1 MKKPNARR
9 NIPMKINQFISA
21 FVCIVLMALLI
32 CIVYARATWEGRE
45 PPSPAPTVSTEETAE
60 PEQSEAPEPSEAPVY
75 YVMYFTEDDVAAMAK
90 MLWGE
95 ARGCTRDNQ
104 IKCAWIVCNR
114 VDDERFP
121 DTIQSVLEQPS
132 QFHGYDPTYPVTD
145 ELYNVAFDVL
155 TRWSY
160 EKQGIPVRRELPNTY
175 LWFTGDGEQNHFRE
189 EW

>member
-1 MKKPNARR
+1 MKFRE
-9 NIPMKINQFISA
+9 FITA
-21 FVCIVLMALLI
+21 FTLIILLALLL
-32 CIVYARATWEGRE
+32 CIVYARATWEDE
-45 PPSPAPTVSTEETAE
+45 VPPSSAPTAAVEETVE
-60 PEQSEAPEPSEAPVY
+60 PEQSEAPVQTEPPVY
-75 YVMYFTEDDVAAMAK
+75 YEMYFTEDDVAEVAK

-104 IKCAWIVCNR
+104 IKCAWVVCNR

-121 DTIQSVLEQPS
+121 DTIQGVLEQPL
-132 QFHGYDPTYPVTD
+132 QFHGYDPSYPVTD
-145 ELYNVAFDVL
+145 ELYNIAFDVL

-175 LWFTGDGEQNHFRE
+175 LWFTGDGVQNHFRE

>member
-1 MKKPNARR
+1 MKL
-9 NIPMKINQFISA
+9 NQFITA
-21 FVCIVLMALLI
+21 FTLIVLLALLV
-32 CIVYARATWEGRE
+32 CIVYARATWEGE
-45 PPSPAPTVSTEETAE
+45 AMPAPAPTVTAEETAD

-75 YVMYFTEDDVAAMAK
+75 YEMYFTEEDAAEVAK

-104 IKCAWIVCNR
+104 IKCAWIVVNR

-121 DTIQSVLEQPS
+121 DTIQDVLSQPS
-132 QFHGYDPTYPVTD
+132 QFHGYDTSYPVTD

-160 EKQGIPVRRELPNTY
+160 EKQGIPVRRELPKSF
-175 LWFTGDGEQNHFRE
+175 LWFTGNGRENIFRE
-189 EW
+189 AW

>member
-1 MKKPNARR
+1 MKL
-9 NIPMKINQFISA
+9 NQFITA
-21 FVCIVLMALLI
+21 FTLIVLLALLL
-32 CIVYARATWEGRE
+32 CIVYARATWEDRE
-45 PPSPAPTVSTEETAE
+45 QPTPSQTMPVKEPAD
-60 PEQSEAPEPSEAPVY
+60 PEPSETPEPSEEPIY
-75 YVMYFTEDDVAAMAK
+75 YVMYFTEDDVAEVAK

-104 IKCAWIVCNR
+104 IKCAWVVCNR
-114 VDDERFP
+114 VDDDRFP
-121 DTIQSVLEQPS
+121 DTIQDVLSQPH

-145 ELYNVAFDVL
+145 ELYSIAFDVL

>member
-1 MKKPNARR
+1 
-9 NIPMKINQFISA
+9 MKINQFITA

-32 CIVYARATWEGRE
+32 CIVYARATWEGE
-45 PPSPAPTVSTEETAE
+45 VSPSPAPAVSAEETADLE
-60 PEQSEAPEPSEAPVY
+60 PSETPEPSETSVY
-75 YVMYFTEDDVAAMAK
+75 YEMYFTEEDVAEVAK

-104 IKCAWIVCNR
+104 IKCVWVVLNR
-114 VDDERFP
+114 VDDARFP
-121 DTIQSVLEQPS
+121 DTIQGVLEQPS

-160 EKQGIPVRRELPNTY
+160 EKQGIPVRRELASSF
-175 LWFTGDGEQNHFRE
+175 LWFTGNGLENIFRE
-189 EW
+189 VY

>member
-1 MKKPNARR
+1 MKF
-9 NIPMKINQFISA
+9 NQFIMA
-21 FVCIVLMALLI
+21 LVCIVLLVLLI
-32 CIVYARATWEGRE
+32 CIVYARATWDEQ
-45 PPSPAPTVSTEETAE
+45 SVTAPAVTAEETAE

-75 YVMYFTEDDVAAMAK
+75 YEMYFTEDDVAEVAK

-114 VDDERFP
+114 VDDARFP
-121 DTIQSVLEQPS
+121 NTIQGVLTQPS
-132 QFHGYDPTYPVTD
+132 QFHGYDPTYPVTS
-145 ELYNVAFDVL
+145 ELYDVAFDVL

>member
-1 MKKPNARR
+1 MKF
-9 NIPMKINQFISA
+9 NQFVMA
-21 FVCIVLMALLI
+21 LVCIVLLALLI
-32 CIVYARATWEGRE
+32 CIVYARATWDEQ
-45 PPSPAPTVSTEETAE
+45 PAPAPAVPEETVE
-60 PEQSEAPEPSEAPVY
+60 PEQPEAPEQTEAPIY
-75 YVMYFTEDDVAAMAK
+75 YVMYFTEDDVAEVAK

-121 DTIQSVLEQPS
+121 DTILGVLEQPS
-132 QFHGYDPTYPVTD
+132 QFHGYDPSYPVTD

-160 EKQGIPVRRELPNTY
+160 EKQGVPVRRELASSF
-175 LWFTGDGEQNHFRE
+175 LWFTGNGEENIFRE
-189 EW
+189 VY

>member
-1 MKKPNARR
+1 MKFRE
-9 NIPMKINQFISA
+9 FITA
-21 FVCIVLMALLI
+21 FTFIILLVLLL
-32 CIVYARATWEGRE
+32 CIVYARATWEGDAL
-45 PPSPAPTVSTEETAE
+45 PSSAPTVTAEVPVE
-60 PEQSEAPEPSEAPVY
+60 PEQPEAPEQTEPSVY
-75 YVMYFTEDDVAAMAK
+75 YEMYFTEDDVAAMAK

-95 ARGCTRDNQ
+95 ARGCARDNQ

-114 VDDERFP
+114 VDEERFP
-121 DTIQSVLEQPS
+121 DTIQGVLSQPH
-132 QFHGYDPTYPVTD
+132 QFHGYSESFPVTD